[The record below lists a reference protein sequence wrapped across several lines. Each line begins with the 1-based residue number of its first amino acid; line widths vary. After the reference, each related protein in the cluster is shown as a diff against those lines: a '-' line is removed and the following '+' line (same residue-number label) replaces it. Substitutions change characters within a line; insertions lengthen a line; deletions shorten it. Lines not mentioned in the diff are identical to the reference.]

1 MRTRALFSY
10 VLIAAGVTVGLSA
23 CGSGGPESYS
33 EATEAM
39 TERDLHD
46 AMLRNKEVPGY
57 AVGPVQRTE
66 HANLPAWRTGDAKC
80 APLLDALGPGTL
92 GAVRSAYVTVGS
104 RTGGVQ
110 PMGLKLGT
118 YDSDGARRAMDKLS
132 GALGSCRT
140 FDLTG
145 PLNRAYRVSVE
156 LPSGPGSDTG
166 TTYVL
171 NAQPVDAR
179 NGPVRHEVHAVRTG
193 SLTSVATVDDT
204 LRALPGSPPVL
215 GADQVKSILD
225 RQVAK
230 LKRPVDEI

>member
-10 VLIAAGVTVGLSA
+10 VLIAAGLTAALSA
-23 CGSGGPESYS
+23 CGSGGPESYA
-33 EATEAM
+33 EATVAM

-46 AMLRNKEVPGY
+46 ATLRDKEVPGY
-57 AVGPVQRTE
+57 TVSASRLTE
-66 HANLPAWRTGDAKC
+66 NANLPAWRTADAKC

-118 YDSDGARRAMDKLS
+118 YDSDGARRAMDRLS
-132 GALGSCRT
+132 GAVGSCRG

-156 LPSGPGSDTG
+156 LPSGPGSDAG

-171 NAQPVDAR
+171 DAQPLDPR
-179 NGPVRHEVHAVRTG
+179 NGPVRHEVYAVRTG
-193 SLTSVATVDDT
+193 SLTTVATVDNT
-204 LRALPGSPPVL
+204 LSALPGSPPVL
-215 GADQVKSILD
+215 DAAQVKSILD

-230 LKRPVDEI
+230 LKRPVDEL